1 MLRLRAAHR
10 LWCAWMSHDLV
21 SLLGLHR
28 GSLLHGSPLLG
39 LHGVLLGGLSRTLL
53 LKLSLHGGSLLRLL
67 LRSHPGLHA
76 STLLGRLGCALLL
89 RLKHA
94 GLLLCCRPP
103 RIVGRRYLWSLSGPG
118 RGHPGSCRW

>member
-1 MLRLRAAHR
+1 MLWLRTAHW
-10 LWCAWMSHDLV
+10 LWCARMSHDLV
-21 SLLGLHR
+21 SLLCLHR
-28 GSLLHGSPLLG
+28 SPLLG
-39 LHGVLLGGLSRTLL
+39 GLNRTLL

-76 STLLGRLGCALLL
+76 GTLLGRLGCALLL

-103 RIVGRRYLWSLSGPG
+103 RIVGRRHLRSLSGPG
-118 RGHPGSCRW
+118 HGHPGGCRR